1 MPITVTAT
9 AGVLDHTA
17 EEQILPRLS
26 EALLA
31 RNGMTGNAFMT
42 PIVVGSVHVLPKG
55 RIFTGGRA
63 ETAIFVELKVPSV
76 TFGTQEQRQGFVD
89 DVNGILSDLTHGS
102 YPKDKTFV
110 NITYAVDGSWGVA
123 EKAWTN
129 AELGEAAARGAKL
142 PA

>member
-9 AGVLDHTA
+9 AGILDEAA
-17 EEQILPRLS
+17 EKHILPRLS

-31 RNGMTGNAFMT
+31 RNGMAGNTFMT
-42 PIVVGSVHVLPKG
+42 PIVVGSLHILPEG
-55 RIFTGGRA
+55 RIFAGGRA
-63 ETAIFVELKVPSV
+63 EQAIFVELKVPSV
-76 TFGTQEQRQGFVD
+76 TFGSQEQRQGFVD
-89 DVNGILSDLTHGS
+89 DANSILNELTHGT

-123 EKAWTN
+123 GKAWTN
-129 AELGEAAARGAKL
+129 AELGKAAALAAEI